1 MKRTL
6 TDGRSTVQAFMS
18 SAVTLSASDMADFA
32 AQLLVATGTPTA
44 FARTVADALVDA
56 DVEGLASHG
65 TMLLPMY
72 LDRIVAGSVIPT
84 TEGRMVS
91 DTGTQV
97 VIDADNGL
105 GQIVAEKAIGIAIER
120 ARKHGL
126 AAVAVRNAFHF
137 GAAGRFA
144 RSMALQ
150 GCAGIVMA
158 NTRPLLP
165 APGGAE
171 RVVGNNPIAIAVPT
185 AAEPIVLD
193 LALSAGAMG
202 KIRLAESQGQTIP
215 PGWASTSD
223 GIPTVDPSEAIKG
236 MLLPAAG
243 PKGFGLA
250 VMIDLLA
257 GGLSSGAIGDA
268 VQPLYGDLSKPY
280 GCSNLFI
287 AINIEGFRPL
297 TEFEQDAS
305 RFADKVRSS
314 RRAREATDIRMPGDR
329 AARAHRDSKG
339 TVAIAAATLASL
351 RASAQRLNIAVPTQF
366 SS

>member
-1 MKRTL
+1 M
-6 TDGRSTVQAFMS
+6 
-18 SAVTLSASDMADFA
+18 SASVTVSVADITNLA
-32 AQLLVATGTPTA
+32 ANLLVAAGAPDA
-44 FARTVADALVDA
+44 FARSVAEALVDA

-72 LDRIVAGSVIPT
+72 LDRMTAGSVVPT
-84 TEGRMVS
+84 TQGRVVS
-91 DTGTQV
+91 DTGAQIV
-97 VIDADNGL
+97 VDAENGL
-105 GQIVAEKAIGIAIER
+105 GQIIAEKAVGIAVER

-144 RSMALQ
+144 RSIARQ
-150 GCAGIVMA
+150 GCIGIVMA

-185 AAEPIVLD
+185 GTEPIVLD

-215 PGWASTSD
+215 PGWATTSE
-223 GIPTVDPSEAIKG
+223 GIPTVDPGEAIKG

-257 GGLSSGAIGDA
+257 GGLSSGSIGDA

-287 AINIEGFRPL
+287 AINVEGFR
-297 TEFEQDAS
+297 TVAAFEQDAS
-305 RFADKVRSS
+305 RFADKVRAS
-314 RRAREATDIRMPGDR
+314 RRAPGTTDIRMPGDR
-329 AARAHRDSKG
+329 AARAHRDSSG
-339 TVAIAAATLASL
+339 TVAVATATLASL
-351 RASAQRLNIAVPTQF
+351 RASALRLKVAVPPPL
-366 SS
+366 SI

>member
-1 MKRTL
+1 M
-6 TDGRSTVQAFMS
+6 STSV
-18 SAVTLSASDMADFA
+18 AVSIFEVTDFA
-32 AQLLVATGTPTA
+32 AALLVAAGAPDA
-44 FARTVADALVDA
+44 FARTVAEALVDA

-72 LDRIVAGSVIPT
+72 LDRINAGSVVPKMQ
-84 TEGRMVS
+84 GRVIS
-91 DTGTQV
+91 DTGAQI

-105 GQIVAEKAIGIAIER
+105 GQVVAEKAVGMAVER

-144 RSMALQ
+144 RSIARQ
-150 GCAGIVMA
+150 GCVGIVMA

-215 PGWASTSD
+215 AGWATTNE
-223 GIPTVDPSEAIKG
+223 GIPTVDPGDAIKG

-287 AINIEGFRPL
+287 AINIEGFRPVAD
-297 TEFEQDAS
+297 FEQDAS
-305 RFADKVRSS
+305 RFADKVRAS
-314 RRAREATDIRMPGDR
+314 RRAPGTADIRMPGDR
-329 AARAHRDSKG
+329 TVRAHRDSSG
-339 TVAIAAATLASL
+339 TVAIATATLASL
-351 RASAQRLNIAVPTQF
+351 RASAAKLNVAVPAPL

>member
-1 MKRTL
+1 M
-6 TDGRSTVQAFMS
+6 STSV
-18 SAVTLSASDMADFA
+18 AVSISDVTDFA
-32 AQLLVATGTPTA
+32 AALLVAAGAPDA
-44 FARTVADALVDA
+44 FARSVAEALVDA

-65 TMLLPMY
+65 MMLLPMY
-72 LDRIVAGSVIPT
+72 LDRIIAGSVAPKMQ
-84 TEGRMVS
+84 GRVVS
-91 DTGTQV
+91 DTGAQI
-97 VIDADNGL
+97 VIDADNGF
-105 GQIVAEKAIGIAIER
+105 GQIVAEKAVGIAVER

-185 AAEPIVLD
+185 TAEPIVLD

-250 VMIDLLA
+250 TMIDLLA

-287 AINIEGFRPL
+287 AINIEGFRPVA
-297 TEFEQDAS
+297 EFEQDAS
-305 RFADKVRSS
+305 RLADKVRAS
-314 RRAREATDIRMPGDR
+314 RRAPGITDIRMPGDR
-329 AARAHRDSKG
+329 AARAHRASSG
-339 TVAIAAATLASL
+339 TVAIATATLASL
-351 RASAQRLNIAVPTQF
+351 RASALKLKVPVPAPL

>member
-1 MKRTL
+1 ML
-6 TDGRSTVQAFMS
+6 TDGS
-18 SAVTLSASDMADFA
+18 SAVQVFVSTSVAISTSDVTDFA
-32 AQLLVATGTPTA
+32 AALLVAAGAPDA
-44 FARTVADALVDA
+44 FARTVAEVLVDA

-72 LDRIVAGSVIPT
+72 LDRIIAGSVAPKMQ
-84 TEGRMVS
+84 GRIVS
-91 DTGTQV
+91 DTGAQI
-97 VIDADNGL
+97 VIDADNGF
-105 GQIVAEKAIGIAIER
+105 GQIVAEKAVGIAVER

-171 RVVGNNPIAIAVPT
+171 RVVGNNPIAIAIPT

-215 PGWASTSD
+215 PGWASTSE

-250 VMIDLLA
+250 TMIDLLA

-287 AINIEGFRPL
+287 AIDIKGFRPVA
-297 TEFEQDAS
+297 EFEHDAS
-305 RFADKVRSS
+305 RFADKVRAS
-314 RRAREATDIRMPGDR
+314 RRAPGTTDIRMPGDR
-329 AARAHRDSKG
+329 AARAHRDSSG
-339 TVAIAAATLASL
+339 TVAIAATTLASL
-351 RASAQRLNIAVPTQF
+351 RASALKLNVAVPAPL

>member
-1 MKRTL
+1 
-6 TDGRSTVQAFMS
+6 MS
-18 SAVTLSASDMADFA
+18 SSATVPIADVRDVA
-32 AQLLVATGTPTA
+32 AKLLVAAGTPAA
-44 FARTVADALVDA
+44 FAQLVAEALVDA
-56 DVEGLASHG
+56 DIEGLASHG
-65 TMLLPMY
+65 IMLLPMY
-72 LDRIVAGSVIPT
+72 LDRITAGSVMPDM
-84 TEGRMVS
+84 EGRVIS
-91 DTGTQV
+91 DTGAQI

-105 GQIVAEKAIGIAIER
+105 GQVVAEKAIKIAVDR
-120 ARKHGL
+120 ARAHGL

-185 AAEPIVLD
+185 GAEPIVLD

-202 KIRLAESQGQTIP
+202 KIRLAESQGQKIP
-215 PGWASTSD
+215 SGWASTSD
-223 GIPTVDPSEAIKG
+223 GVPTVDPGEAIKG

-250 VMIDLLA
+250 VMIDLLS

-287 AINIEGFRPL
+287 AINVEGFRPVAD
-297 TEFEQDAS
+297 FEQDAS
-305 RFADKVRSS
+305 RFADKVRKS
-314 RRAREATDIRMPGDR
+314 RRAPGTTEIRMPGDR
-329 AARAHRDSKG
+329 AARAHRNSEG
-339 TVAIAAATLASL
+339 TVAIATATLTSL
-351 RASAQRLNIAVPTQF
+351 RASALRLNVAIPAAL
-366 SS
+366 SH

>member
-1 MKRTL
+1 
-6 TDGRSTVQAFMS
+6 MS
-18 SAVTLSASDMADFA
+18 NSVAVSVSEVTDFA
-32 AQLLVATGTPTA
+32 AALLIAVGTPA
-44 FARTVADALVDA
+44 HFARNVAGALVDA

-65 TMLLPMY
+65 VMLLPMY
-72 LDRIVAGSVIPT
+72 LDRIAAGSVTPAM
-84 TEGRMVS
+84 EGRVVS
-91 DTGTQV
+91 DTGTQI

-105 GQIVAEKAIGIAIER
+105 GQIVAEKAVRLVVEG

-126 AAVAVRNAFHF
+126 AAAAIRNAFHF

-144 RSMALQ
+144 RSIAQQ

-171 RVVGNNPIAIAVPT
+171 RVVGNNPIALAVPT
-185 AAEPIVLD
+185 GAEPIVVD

-215 PGWASTSD
+215 SGWAATND
-223 GIPTVDPSEAIKG
+223 GIPTTNPTEAIKG

-243 PKGFGLA
+243 AKGFGLA
-250 VMIDLLA
+250 LMIDLLA

-287 AINIEGFRPL
+287 AIHIEGFRPL
-297 TEFEQDAS
+297 SGFEQDAS
-305 RFADKVRSS
+305 RFADKVRTS
-314 RRAREATDIRMPGDR
+314 RRAPRAAEIRMPGDR
-329 AARAHRDSKG
+329 AAHARRESQG
-339 TVAIAAATLASL
+339 TVTVATSTLTALRAAAERFHVPLP
-351 RASAQRLNIAVPTQF
+351 AQL
-366 SS
+366 S

>member
-1 MKRTL
+1 M
-6 TDGRSTVQAFMS
+6 SSSATVQIQDI
-18 SAVTLSASDMADFA
+18 TDFA
-32 AQLLVATGTPTA
+32 ARLLVAAGTPGVYA
-44 FARTVADALVDA
+44 HTVAEALVDA

-72 LDRIVAGSVIPT
+72 LDRITAGSVAPKMQ
-84 TEGRMVS
+84 GRVIS
-91 DTGTQV
+91 DTGAQI

-105 GQIVAEKAIGIAIER
+105 GQIVAEKAVGIAVER

-137 GAAGRFA
+137 GGAGRFA
-144 RSMALQ
+144 RSIARQ

-185 AAEPIVLD
+185 ATDPIVLD

-215 PGWASTSD
+215 PGWASTSE
-223 GIPTVDPSEAIKG
+223 GVPTVDPSEAIKG

-250 VMIDLLA
+250 AMITFSPADCPPA
-257 GGLSSGAIGDA
+257 RSATPCNRSMAICPGPMA
-268 VQPLYGDLSKPY
+268 ARICSLPSTSKVF
-280 GCSNLFI
+280 GRS
-287 AINIEGFRPL
+287 
-297 TEFEQDAS
+297 
-305 RFADKVRSS
+305 RSS
-314 RRAREATDIRMPGDR
+314 DRTLPVSPTRCGHR
-329 AARAHRDSKG
+329 AARRERLISG
-339 TVAIAAATLASL
+339 CPAIAPCVHIATPAEPSPL
-351 RASAQRLNIAVPTQF
+351 RRPLSPRCALRPQS
-366 SS
+366 